1 VPLDVEILTPTRVLL
16 RDQVDE
22 LNVPG
27 ELGYLGILPGHTPLL
42 TTLGQGELMVRKGE
56 QRSYLAIFGGY
67 LEVQNDEVSI
77 LAEVA
82 ESAIDIDRAR
92 AEAARTRAE
101 ERLRH
106 ITAPDTDF
114 ERARAALMRAL
125 IRLQVASKASSPSS
139 SGRG

>member
-56 QRSYLAIFGGY
+56 QRFYLAIFGGY

-125 IRLQVASKASSPSS
+125 IRLQVASKTSSPSP